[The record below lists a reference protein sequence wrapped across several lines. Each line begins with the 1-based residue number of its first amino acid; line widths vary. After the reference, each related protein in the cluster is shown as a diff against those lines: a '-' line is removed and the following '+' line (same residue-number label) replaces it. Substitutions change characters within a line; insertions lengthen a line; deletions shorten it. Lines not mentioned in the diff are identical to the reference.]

1 MGYNLE
7 LKFTLKY
14 KTQYTVPLPTG
25 FDNCKNSLM
34 EAFLGSWCRLEEQ
47 VSLLLLVSECALNLY
62 EMRQDW
68 DD

>member
-34 EAFLGSWCRLEEQ
+34 EAFLSSWCRLEE
-47 VSLLLLVSECALNLY
+47 
-62 EMRQDW
+62 
-68 DD
+68 